1 MRYNL
6 TNEANIV
13 AIAST
18 ENLSRAE
25 KRYQGGSICI
35 ISKTYILEATLRISV
50 FSALWCILAR
60 VRAV

>member
-6 TNEANIV
+6 TNEANVV
-13 AIAST
+13 ALAGT
-18 ENLSRAE
+18 EKLSRAE
-25 KRYQGGSICI
+25 KRYQSICI

-50 FSALWCILAR
+50 LIALWCILAG